1 MKSSER
7 KKYFVGIVVSNFIG
21 DEYCYAQILSTTD
34 KERGRNT
41 ILDIMHTKDRL
52 PENATILEKM
62 CFQEYKD
69 GLENFIGWH
78 NIISDNNGKNQWIRK
93 SQEEIDEMFDYNTFV
108 PSYSIDEW
116 DEYDYE
122 NDYYQVNDD
131 DGSWEE
137 TLRINQILINQGDY

>member
-1 MKSSER
+1 MKSEER
-7 KKYFVGIVVSNFIG
+7 KKYFVGIAVSNFIG
-21 DEYCYAQILSTTD
+21 EEYCYAQILSTTD

-41 ILDIMHTKDRL
+41 ILDIMHTKDIL
-52 PENATILEKM
+52 PADATILEKM

-69 GLENFIGWH
+69 GLESFIGWH

-93 SQEEIDEMFDYNTFV
+93 SQEEIDKMFDYNTFV
-108 PSYSIDEW
+108 PRDSIDEW
-116 DEYDYE
+116 DEEDYE
-122 NDYYQVNDD
+122 NYYQVNDD

>member
-1 MKSSER
+1 MKSGER

-41 ILDIMHTKDRL
+41 ILDIMHTKDIL

-62 CFQEYKD
+62 CFQEYKE

-108 PSYSIDEW
+108 PSDSIDEW
-116 DEYDYE
+116 DEEDYE
-122 NDYYQVNDD
+122 NDYYQVDDD
-131 DGSWEE
+131 DGWEE